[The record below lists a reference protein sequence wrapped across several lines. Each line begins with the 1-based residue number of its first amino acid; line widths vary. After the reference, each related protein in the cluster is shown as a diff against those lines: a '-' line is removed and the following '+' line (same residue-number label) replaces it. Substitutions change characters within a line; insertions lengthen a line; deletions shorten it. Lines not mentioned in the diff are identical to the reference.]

1 MSDWEILGIEPTKDK
16 NVVRKAYA
24 EKSKMYHPETHPE
37 EFKRLY
43 NAYKAVSARLRAA
56 ERLKIQKQETEVP
69 ETTKVAVPV
78 TVQNEETD
86 NQAESQKIVLKPI
99 PAKNPQMPNVPP
111 AEDKKQTAKKVPEE
125 KKVSEE
131 LTAKE
136 REQYAAFV
144 ADLERTAQN
153 SKQKKLNEVELNRF
167 EDMLDNQY
175 YQEEWKKFFLS
186 PAFLEQQ
193 YDPEYIH
200 ALAERIEKK
209 LKEKV
214 GPKGGRIPQFALIY
228 MIIAYGCMFDKVGR
242 TEIKEEVYKRE
253 LLEEYVVAFRL
264 YAALFSSYVE
274 TEIRTDLSGERL
286 AFYVYRNL
294 LALLERE
301 KPDKTWL
308 RFWLKDGLVKESST
322 HLLALCH
329 YQPADG
335 GVQIIPN
342 VRRMRRLIRRS
353 SIIFELLAFLLSR
366 KRKNLEVF
374 EDVLESVC
382 LSDVGDDAKEEK
394 QLLLLMIED
403 NRRKRREGKM

>member
-1 MSDWEILGIEPTKDK
+1 MSDWEILGIEPTDDK
-16 NVVRKAYA
+16 NAVRKAYA

-37 EFKRLY
+37 EFKKLY
-43 NAYKAVSARLRAA
+43 NAYKAVSARLKAA
-56 ERLKIQKQETEVP
+56 ERLKVHKQETEVSEVVIP
-69 ETTKVAVPV
+69 VAEHK
-78 TVQNEETD
+78 EEPN
-86 NQAESQKIVLKPI
+86 NQPGSEKIVLKPV
-99 PAKNPQMPNVPP
+99 PAKNPQMPNV
-111 AEDKKQTAKKVPEE
+111 AIEEDKKQAE
-125 KKVSEE
+125 KKATEKKAVTKE
-131 LTAKE
+131 LTAKD
-136 REQYAAFV
+136 REQYASFV
-144 ADLERTAQN
+144 EDLEQAAKNNKQN
-153 SKQKKLNEVELNRF
+153 KLNDAELNLF

-175 YQEEWKKFFLS
+175 YQEEWRKFFLR

-214 GPKGGRIPQFALIY
+214 GSRGGRIPQFAMIY
-228 MIIAYGCMFDKVGR
+228 MIIAYGCMFDKIGR
-242 TEIKEEVYKRE
+242 TEIKEEVYKKE
-253 LLEEYVVAFRL
+253 LLGEYVVALRL
-264 YAALFSSYVE
+264 YAAPFSTYVE

-294 LALLERE
+294 LALLERD

-308 RFWLKDGLVKESST
+308 RFWLKDGLVKESNT

-329 YQPADG
+329 HQPVEG
-335 GVQIIPN
+335 GAQITPTI
-342 VRRMRRLIRRS
+342 RRMRRIIRRS

-382 LSDVGDDAKEEK
+382 LSDVGADAREEK
-394 QLLLLMIED
+394 QLLLLMIDE

>member
-1 MSDWEILGIEPTKDK
+1 VSDWEILGIEPTKDK

-24 EKSKMYHPETHPE
+24 EKSKVYHPETHPE
-37 EFKRLY
+37 EFKKLY
-43 NAYKAVSARLRAA
+43 NAYKAVSARLKAA
-56 ERLKIQKQETEVP
+56 ERLKVQKQEAEVP
-69 ETTKVAVPV
+69 ETTEVAVPV
-78 TVQNEETD
+78 MVQNVEPD
-86 NQAESQKIVLKPI
+86 NRAESEKIVLKPV
-99 PAKNPQMPNVPP
+99 PAKNPQMSNVAL
-111 AEDKKQTAKKVPEE
+111 AEDKKQTTKKVPEE
-125 KKVSEE
+125 KTVSEE

-153 SKQKKLNEVELNRF
+153 SKQKKLNEVELKWF

-175 YQEEWKKFFLS
+175 YQEGWKKFFLR

-214 GPKGGRIPQFALIY
+214 GPRGGRIPQFALIY

-264 YAALFSSYVE
+264 YAAMFSSYVE

-308 RFWLKDGLVKESST
+308 RFWLKDGLVKESNT

-353 SIIFELLAFLLSR
+353 SVIFELLAFLLSR

-382 LSDVGDDAKEEK
+382 LSEVGDDAKEEK
-394 QLLLLMIED
+394 QLLLLMIDE

>member
-1 MSDWEILGIEPTKDK
+1 
-16 NVVRKAYA
+16 
-24 EKSKMYHPETHPE
+24 
-37 EFKRLY
+37 
-43 NAYKAVSARLRAA
+43 
-56 ERLKIQKQETEVP
+56 
-69 ETTKVAVPV
+69 
-78 TVQNEETD
+78 
-86 NQAESQKIVLKPI
+86 
-99 PAKNPQMPNVPP
+99 
-111 AEDKKQTAKKVPEE
+111 
-125 KKVSEE
+125 
-131 LTAKE
+131 
-136 REQYAAFV
+136 
-144 ADLERTAQN
+144 
-153 SKQKKLNEVELNRF
+153 
-167 EDMLDNQY
+167 
-175 YQEEWKKFFLS
+175 
-186 PAFLEQQ
+186 
-193 YDPEYIH
+193 
-200 ALAERIEKK
+200 
-209 LKEKV
+209 V
-214 GPKGGRIPQFALIY
+214 GPRGGRIPQFALIY

-264 YAALFSSYVE
+264 YAAMFSSYVE

-308 RFWLKDGLVKESST
+308 RFWLKDGLVKESNT

-353 SIIFELLAFLLSR
+353 SVIFELLAFLLSR

-382 LSDVGDDAKEEK
+382 LSEVGDDAKEEK
-394 QLLLLMIED
+394 QLLLLMIDE